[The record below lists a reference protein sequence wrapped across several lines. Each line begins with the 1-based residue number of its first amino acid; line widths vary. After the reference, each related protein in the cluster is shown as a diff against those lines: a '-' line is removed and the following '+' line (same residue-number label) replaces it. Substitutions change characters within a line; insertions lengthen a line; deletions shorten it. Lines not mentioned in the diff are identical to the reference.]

1 MTENSPPIYRWDQNA
16 QELISPVRDGRMGC
30 CSLVQMRSGAFS
42 ELGSAF
48 PLGEL
53 LRPETGNSTRISV
66 PSSRR
71 DAMKIA
77 HGFNR
82 GLASVKR
89 SQVPAG
95 TEESVS
101 RPSFAPSGLGAF
113 VLLLPHR

>member
-1 MTENSPPIYRWDQNA
+1 
-16 QELISPVRDGRMGC
+16 MGC

-42 ELGSAF
+42 ELGSVF

-66 PSSRR
+66 